1 MAEKF
6 ELPCGI
12 VEDLLPTYVDGL
24 TGEESTEA
32 VREHLDRCEKCREKY
47 QAMRAASA
55 GPAPETDAQNKEIDY
70 LKGVRRRTRRRV
82 VAAAVAA
89 VLVLSAA
96 LFIRG
101 SVIGTSAA
109 FEDVNYTV
117 SEGADTISVRYQTPW
132 GSRAQLRGLKVRE
145 ENGAVYLTLRRAA
158 RADAALRDEGQVWEQ
173 DKDGVQAVY
182 LCGKLIWKDGLAVD
196 ETAYR
201 LAELA
206 TPYVGSAPAVHELVE
221 QLDPGFGGWTIELQT
236 AQEPYGCTIRFE
248 GPMDDWSSGV
258 IDAAMQGVAE
268 QMLALVENLGS
279 VSWTY
284 PAGDGTAHT
293 AAVTLAE
300 VDGQLPALTEG
311 YNRLYGAG
319 CETRGSVKD
328 YAGSA
333 EDVALLREILKI
345 VH

>member
-1 MAEKF
+1 MTEKVH
-6 ELPCGI
+6 LTCGI
-12 VEDLLPTYVDGL
+12 VEDLLPSYVDGL
-24 TGEESTEA
+24 TGEESSAA

-55 GPAPETDAQNKEIDY
+55 APAPEADAQNKEIDY
-70 LKGVRRRTRRRV
+70 LKGVRRRTRQRI
-82 VAAAVAA
+82 AAAAAAA
-89 VLVLSAA
+89 VLVLSAL
-96 LFIRG
+96 LFVR
-101 SVIGTSAA
+101 SNVIGTAA
-109 FEDVNYTV
+109 EFEDVQYSV
-117 SEGADTISVRYQTPW
+117 SEGVNTLTVRYQSPW
-132 GSRAQLRGLKVRE
+132 GSRAHLRDLKVRE
-145 ENGAVYLTLRRAA
+145 QDGTACITLRRLERRSGGA
-158 RADAALRDEGQVWEQ
+158 RDSGEVRLEDRDGLRE
-173 DKDGVQAVY
+173 VY
-182 LCGKLIWKDGLAVD
+182 LCGTLIWKDGLTIDAD
-196 ETAYR
+196 AYR

-221 QLDPGFGGWTIELQT
+221 QLDPGFGGWTMELQT

-293 AAVTLAE
+293 ATVTLAE

-311 YNRLYGAG
+311 YNRLYGAD

-333 EDVALLREILKI
+333 EDIALLREILKI

>member
-1 MAEKF
+1 MTEKVH
-6 ELPCGI
+6 LTCGI
-12 VEDLLPTYVDGL
+12 VEDLLPSYVDGL

-47 QAMRAASA
+47 SILCGGDEALSPVLAA
-55 GPAPETDAQNKEIDY
+55 DQEIDY
-70 LKGVRRRTRRRV
+70 LKGVRRRTRQRIA
-82 VAAAVAA
+82 AAAVAA
-89 VLVLSAA
+89 VLVLSAL
-96 LFIRG
+96 LFVR
-101 SVIGTSAA
+101 SNVIGTAA
-109 FEDVNYTV
+109 EFEDVQYSV
-117 SEGADTISVRYQTPW
+117 SEGADTISVHYQTPW

-145 ENGAVYLTLRRAA
+145 ENGSVYLTLRRAA

-206 TPYVGSAPAVHELVE
+206 TPYVGSAPAVHALVE

-236 AQEPYGCTIRFE
+236 AQEPYGCTMRFD
-248 GPMDDWSSGV
+248 GPMDDWSSGT
-258 IDAAMQGVAE
+258 IDAVMEVTAE
-268 QMLALVENLGS
+268 KMLALVGNLGS
-279 VSWTY
+279 MSWVY
-284 PAGDGTAHT
+284 PLGDGTERT
-293 AAVTLAE
+293 CTVTLGEIDA
-300 VDGQLPALTEG
+300 QLPALTEG
-311 YNRLYGAG
+311 YNQLNGTDYEA
-319 CETRGSVKD
+319 RGSVKD

-333 EDVALLREILKI
+333 KDVALLQALLKM